1 VQNDVNQ
8 DLLTVFFEYKD
19 SAMLNRAIKRY
30 GLFGVIIGL
39 FFSILCI
46 HVILILNV
54 IILPI
59 PLVYGPLLFFIF
71 KASLQERVDAGT
83 VLLHLTPLIS
93 FLILFLLNPTG
104 WYPEVHVPYMLT
116 VFCLLTGYPV
126 YILFKSSKLKSE
138 TAEVNKILFVENLAL
153 LGVAAA
159 FFFGLLFFNEVMHLD
174 FDVNPLFVVIAL
186 MIISMGLIV
195 WYIYTSRVD
204 KKKEALPLVDELV
217 HLNLARE
224 TIEFYKEKLNSIM
237 EGEQLFLDANLS
249 LEGLSVYANIPKHHI
264 SYIIN
269 TSLESNFYEWLAKY
283 RIAYSIQLL
292 NSGTD
297 NLKLEFLA
305 NLCGFNSRT
314 SFTRYFKQFNGISPS
329 EYRLKILQNI

>member
-1 VQNDVNQ
+1 MQNCVNH
-8 DLLTVFFEYKD
+8 DLLTVFFEFED

-30 GLFGVIIGL
+30 GLFGLIIGL

-59 PLVYGPLLFFIF
+59 PLVYGPMVFFIF
-71 KASLQERVDAGT
+71 KASLQERIDVGT

-104 WYPEVHVPYMLT
+104 WYNEVDIPYMLA

-126 YILFKSSKLKSE
+126 YVLFKSSKLKAE
-138 TAEVNKILFVENLAL
+138 TTEVNKILFVENLAL

-159 FFFGLLFFNEVMHLD
+159 FFFGLLFFNMIMPFD
-174 FDVNPLFVVIAL
+174 FDVNPLFVVISL
-186 MIISMGLIV
+186 MIISMGLII
-195 WYIYTSRVD
+195 WYVYTTRFEA
-204 KKKEALPLVDELV
+204 KKEGSPIGEELI
-217 HLNLARE
+217 HLNLSRE
-224 TIEFYKEKLNSIM
+224 TIELYKTKLNSIM
-237 EGEQLFLDANLS
+237 ESEQLFLDANLS
-249 LEGLSVYANIPKHHI
+249 LEGLSVYTNIPKHHI
-264 SYIIN
+264 SYVIN
-269 TSLESNFYEWLAKY
+269 NSLESNFYEWLAKY

-292 NSGTD
+292 KSGTD

-314 SFTRYFKQFNGISPS
+314 SFTRYFKQFNGLSPS
-329 EYRLKILQNI
+329 EYRLKMLQNI